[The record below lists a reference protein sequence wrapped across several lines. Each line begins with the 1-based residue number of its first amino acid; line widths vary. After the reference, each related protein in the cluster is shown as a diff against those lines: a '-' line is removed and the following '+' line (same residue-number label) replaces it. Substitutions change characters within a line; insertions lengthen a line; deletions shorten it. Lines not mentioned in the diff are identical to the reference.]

1 MTSTLINPSLL
12 SRLNAP
18 TLHRLSNGLTV
29 IAERLPVEAVNLSIW
44 LPVGSAIEPDDIN
57 GMAHFLEH
65 MIFKGTDSLG
75 VGDFEAAIEA
85 RGAITNAATSQD
97 YTHYY
102 ITTAPKD
109 FADLAPL
116 QFEVVLNPAIPTGA
130 FEQERHVVLE
140 EIRRS
145 DDNPRR
151 RTFQYAVEA
160 TFERLPYRR
169 PVLGLNRVVE
179 NLTAP
184 QMREFHAQN
193 YHPAAMTVAVVG
205 NLPVDELLHIVEA
218 GVMQATA
225 NHNRHRLTSHPL
237 REPLLPEPPF
247 TTIVRQEVVDSS
259 LQQARL
265 VMTWRVPG
273 MQELY
278 QTHALDMLASV
289 LGHGRTARLVRD
301 LREDRKLVSSIS
313 VSNLTYGAQGMFYI
327 SAHLPLEHLSA
338 VEAAIV
344 EHMRQLQTEL
354 VSDQEMQRM
363 RTQVANRFIFGNET
377 PSDRASMY
385 GYYQAMVGDLAPALN
400 YPAHIQALSAS
411 DLQTAAQ
418 HYLTPDAYAVT
429 VLKPR

>member
-1 MTSTLINPSLL
+1 
-12 SRLNAP
+12 
-18 TLHRLSNGLTV
+18 
-29 IAERLPVEAVNLSIW
+29 
-44 LPVGSAIEPDDIN
+44 
-57 GMAHFLEH
+57 
-65 MIFKGTDSLG
+65 
-75 VGDFEAAIEA
+75 
-85 RGAITNAATSQD
+85 
-97 YTHYY
+97 
-102 ITTAPKD
+102 
-109 FADLAPL
+109 
-116 QFEVVLNPAIPTGA
+116 
-130 FEQERHVVLE
+130 
-140 EIRRS
+140 
-145 DDNPRR
+145 
-151 RTFQYAVEA
+151 
-160 TFERLPYRR
+160 
-169 PVLGLNRVVE
+169 
-179 NLTAP
+179 
-184 QMREFHAQN
+184 MREFHAQN

-218 GVMQATA
+218 GVTQATA
-225 NHNRHRLTSHPL
+225 NHHRHRLTSHPL
-237 REPLLPEPPF
+237 RQPLLPEPPF
-247 TTIVRQEVVDSS
+247 TTIVRQEIVDDS

-278 QTHALDMLASV
+278 PTYALDTLASV

-327 SAHLPLEHLSA
+327 SAHLPVEHLSA

-344 EHMRQLQTEL
+344 DHMRQLQTEL
-354 VSDQEMQRM
+354 VSDQEIQRM

-411 DLQTAAQ
+411 DLRAAAQ

-429 VLKPR
+429 VLKPC